1 MKTYT
6 HRGQVMSPF
15 EKWFI
20 AQHGERPQGPG
31 AQELHMRISVGHR
44 AKLILEA
51 QERWDARRE
60 SALYAWTAR
69 DWRPCPISAPNV
81 PSETVEAKHES

>member
-1 MKTYT
+1 
-6 HRGQVMSPF
+6 MSEF
-15 EKWFI
+15 EKWFV

-31 AQELHMRISVGHR
+31 AEELHIRVSVGNR
-44 AKLILEA
+44 AKQILEA

-69 DWRPCPISAPNV
+69 GTQGKS
-81 PSETVEAKHES
+81 